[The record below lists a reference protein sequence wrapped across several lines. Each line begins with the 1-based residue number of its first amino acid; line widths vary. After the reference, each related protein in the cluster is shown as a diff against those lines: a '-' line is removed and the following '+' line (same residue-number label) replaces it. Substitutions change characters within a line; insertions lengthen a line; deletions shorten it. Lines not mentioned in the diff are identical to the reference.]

1 MELPK
6 GSSPFETCAGQNQ
19 LAPCLGPSICR
30 CANWTHTPAH
40 YILNGQDL
48 VWPESVAGWST
59 APGDPGPVWS
69 PFIPCAMVGSHLF
82 SGSLQNRISNFGFPG
97 VGGAQRAGAI
107 TEGNRGYCGSKA
119 PPVNHLEEL
128 HGLWGRMAPP
138 KPTLLI
144 VSWERELGPHGG
156 TWEGLVIC
164 RARGSTSS
172 GDQGSASPLR
182 WPPTNS
188 SLLSRSPLLVP
199 ELISLLALELSWCL
213 PHAGHCSG
221 TVEEGGSHL
230 ARGAVQKGGDFQC
243 SGILA
248 LRDQTE
254 GAWTVRMGKGT
265 LWQAP
270 DRKNGF

>member
-1 MELPK
+1 M
-6 GSSPFETCAGQNQ
+6 
-19 LAPCLGPSICR
+19 
-30 CANWTHTPAH
+30 
-40 YILNGQDL
+40 
-48 VWPESVAGWST
+48 WPESVARWST

-97 VGGAQRAGAI
+97 MGGAQRAGAI

-164 RARGSTSS
+164 RARGLTSS
-172 GDQGSASPLR
+172 GDREVPLPFDGP
-182 WPPTNS
+182 PPTPAS
-188 SLLSRSPLLVP
+188 SHGPLCWFPSSFPSWPLSS
-199 ELISLLALELSWCL
+199 
-213 PHAGHCSG
+213 AGAFPMLG
-221 TVEEGGSHL
+221 TVLAQWRKEVPISPEVQCRREETSNALGS
-230 ARGAVQKGGDFQC
+230 
-243 SGILA
+243 
-248 LRDQTE
+248 
-254 GAWTVRMGKGT
+254 W
-265 LWQAP
+265 P
-270 DRKNGF
+270 